1 MNRIFF
7 RKRRIPSSIILDS
20 FIQNKWIEWLFD
32 IGFCLSED
40 DSVPH
45 FVEWNLCH
53 WIISTD
59 RDKSSGSRVRGQ
71 PITSNSLIRSTFRD
85 HHLQS
90 TIEWVPTRT
99 RRVIWSIRSGNVSP
113 DDFISSSNITDQQ
126 WLSFSIGLNRGDQK
140 CSFHWIESSSLSLSQ
155 IRKEFHQILIHSF
168 HIDQSGWR
176 WSNPPMRLRWSVNNK
191 HIRQMS
197 PKRNRSHLASQIG
210 LNSEMQQPLALRP
223 SETRWFESSLSTSTM
238 KRSRHSFL
246 FSSHAERERRSILVT
261 RRRFLFRNG

>member
-40 DSVPH
+40 DSVPP

-113 DDFISSSNITDQQ
+113 DEFISSSNITDQQ

-140 CSFHWIESSSLSLSQ
+140 YSFHWIESSSLSLKFEKNFIRYWFILPTSISQVEDDQ
-155 IRKEFHQILIHSF
+155 IRPCDFGGVWTTNTFVKCLPKEIVRTWHHKLA
-168 HIDQSGWR
+168 WT
-176 WSNPPMRLRWSVNNK
+176 LKCNN
-191 HIRQMS
+191 H
-197 PKRNRSHLASQIG
+197 
-210 LNSEMQQPLALRP
+210 
-223 SETRWFESSLSTSTM
+223 
-238 KRSRHSFL
+238 
-246 FSSHAERERRSILVT
+246 
-261 RRRFLFRNG
+261 